1 MKVLVTGGAGF
12 IGSNFVRYWLK
23 NHPNDTVVNFD
34 ALTYAGNLESLH
46 DLTVNPEY
54 KDRYKFIH
62 GDITDAAAV
71 REAMKGVDVVA
82 HFAANSHVDRSIV
95 EPGNFVNTNVI
106 GTQVLL
112 EEAKNAGV
120 WRFHHVS
127 TDEVYGTLT
136 VEGDELFTEET
147 KYAPNNPYSASKAG
161 SDMIVRSYY
170 KTYDFPATIT
180 NTSNNFGAYQ
190 FPEKFIPLC
199 ITRLIDG
206 KNIRLH
212 GKGDHIRDWLFVEDH
227 CRAIEQVLRRGKLGE
242 VYLVAGRAQ
251 LSILEVAQ
259 RICQIFGVGDE
270 RIEFVPDR
278 PSNDKAYKLDWS
290 KINRELGW
298 EPLFSFDEWLVQTVD
313 WYKNN
318 EAWWRPLVKQSF
330 AWGST
335 GHREEETAT
344 KSVSIPVSMP
354 YGASAFAA
362 ADNTQQASYGQA
374 SEVITQNEQQP
385 ITFLENSNPLTT
397 PSPITIA
404 AQKKNKVLIFGN
416 GQLSMH
422 FQKYYQSQGVEV
434 AVVSRPNVDVLNYAQ
449 VANAIA
455 EVQPTIVLNCTGST
469 NVDWAE
475 ANQDE
480 AAAVNIGGAENI
492 ARACLEKNVYLVHF
506 STGYVH
512 SSVSVNDERTE
523 LDQPNPINFYAYSKA
538 KADESLMQLTKQGL
552 RVLIVR
558 TNMLLSA
565 VPHPKNVLAKMTI
578 YNKFHDIH
586 SSMTVIEDLVVAT
599 DKLVQDQKTGLYN
612 VVNPGLSSPLKI
624 ATMLKEIINPDM
636 QLEVLSK
643 EDVEKMY
650 AVRRPDSILSIA
662 KLNREGIQMPEIN
675 QRLRGIITVLRDNL
689 RSESA
694 REILAFTAQEDQK
707 KKDLKQTQVINHLF
721 NKNS

>member
-23 NHPNDTVVNFD
+23 NHPHDTVVNFD
-34 ALTYAGNLESLH
+34 ALTYAGNLDSLH
-46 DLTVNPEY
+46 DLTVNPET

-62 GDITDAAAV
+62 GDITDPIAV
-71 REAMKGVDVVA
+71 REAMRGVDLVA

-95 EPGNFVNTNVI
+95 EPGNFVNTNVM

-136 VEGDELFTEET
+136 VDGDELFTEDT

-161 SDMIVRSYY
+161 SDMVVRSYY

-199 ITRLIDG
+199 ITRLLDG

-251 LSILEVAQ
+251 LSTLEVAQ
-259 RICQIFGVGDE
+259 RICKVMGVGED

-298 EPLFSFDEWLVQTVD
+298 EPLFSFDEWLEQTIN
-313 WYKNN
+313 WYQNN
-318 EAWWRPLVKQSF
+318 EAWWRPLVKQGFS
-330 AWGST
+330 WGSV
-335 GHREEETAT
+335 GHKEEETEGKAV
-344 KSVSIPVSMP
+344 SVQQSA
-354 YGASAFAA
+354 YGK
-362 ADNTQQASYGQA
+362 A
-374 SEVITQNEQQP
+374 SEAISNSSDSQP
-385 ITFLENSNPLTT
+385 ITFLENSGIPAKHH
-397 PSPITIA
+397 SD
-404 AQKKNKVLIFGN
+404 QKQKVLIFGN
-416 GQLSMH
+416 GQMSMH
-422 FQKYYQSQGVEV
+422 FRKHYEAQGVEV
-434 AVVSRPNVDVLNYAQ
+434 VIAALPEVNVLNEVQ
-449 VANAIA
+449 VANTIDQ
-455 EVQPTIVLNCTGST
+455 VKPTVVFNCTGMT
-469 NVDWAE
+469 NVDWCE
-475 ANQDE
+475 ANQEE
-480 AAAVNIGGAENI
+480 ALAVNVRGAENI
-492 ARACLEKNVYLVHF
+492 ARACMQKNVYMVHF

-512 SSVSVNDERTE
+512 DSKDITDERTE
-523 LDQPNPINFYAYSKA
+523 LDRPNPINFYAHTKA
-538 KADESLMQLTKQGL
+538 KADESLAQMAKVGL
-552 RVLIVR
+552 KVLIVR
-558 TNMLLSA
+558 TNALLSA

-578 YNKFHDIH
+578 YQKFHDTY
-586 SSMTVIEDLVVAT
+586 SSMTIIEDLVVAT
-599 DKLVQDQKTGLYN
+599 AKLVEQQKTGLYN
-612 VVNPGLSSPLKI
+612 VVNPGLTSPLRI
-624 ATMLKEIINPDM
+624 ANMLKEIINPDM
-636 QLEVLSK
+636 QIEQLSK
-643 EDVEKMY
+643 ADVEKMY
-650 AVRRPDSILSIA
+650 AVLRPDSILSIA

-694 REILAFTAQEDQK
+694 KEIMTFTAQEDQK
-707 KKDLKQTQVINHLF
+707 KKDLKQVQVINNLF

>member
-23 NHPNDTVVNFD
+23 NHPNDTVINFD

-95 EPGNFVNTNVI
+95 EPGNFVNTNVV

-161 SDMIVRSYY
+161 SDMIVRSYF

-335 GHREEETAT
+335 GHTEDNSAI
-344 KSVSIPVSMP
+344 KSVSMPVSMP
-354 YGASAFAA
+354 YGASTPAA
-362 ADNTQQASYGQA
+362 VDHAQQPSYGQVSEAIVQNAHQSSA
-374 SEVITQNEQQP
+374 S
-385 ITFLENSNPLTT
+385 LENSNLSSVSPLESV
-397 PSPITIA
+397 P
-404 AQKKNKVLIFGN
+404 AQKKNRILIFGN
-416 GQLSMH
+416 GQLSTH
-422 FQKYYQSQGVEV
+422 FQKYYQNQGVMVTV
-434 AVVSRPNVDVLNYAQ
+434 ASLPNVDVLNYAQ

-455 EVQPTIVLNCTGST
+455 DVQPDLVLNCTGLT
-469 NVDWAE
+469 NLDWVE

-492 ARACLEKNVYLVHF
+492 ARACMANNAYLIHF

-512 SSVSVNDERTE
+512 SSAGITDERSET
-523 LDQPNPINFYAYSKA
+523 DQPNPINFYAYTKA
-538 KADESLMQLTKQGL
+538 KADESLLQLAKQGL
-552 RVLIVR
+552 RVLIIR

-565 VPHPKNVLAKMTI
+565 VPHPKNVLAKMTV
-578 YNKFHDIH
+578 YHKFHDIH

-599 DKLVQDQKTGLYN
+599 DKLIQNQKTGLYN
-612 VVNPGLSSPLKI
+612 VVNPGLSSPYKI
-624 ATMLKEIINPDM
+624 ATMLKEIINPDLAIE
-636 QLEVLSK
+636 QLTK
-643 EDVEKMY
+643 ADVDKMY
-650 AVRRPDSILSIA
+650 VVRRPDSVLSTA

-675 QRLRGIITVLRDNL
+675 QRLRGIITLLRDNL
-689 RSESA
+689 RSQSA
-694 REILAFTAQEDQK
+694 KEILAFTAQEDQK

>member
-23 NHPNDTVVNFD
+23 NHPNDSVVNFD

-54 KDRYKFIH
+54 KDRYKFVH

-161 SDMIVRSYY
+161 SDLIVRAYY

-259 RICQIFGVGDE
+259 RICKIFGVGED

-335 GHREEETAT
+335 GHKEEEPVA
-344 KSVSIPVSMP
+344 KSVSMPVAMP
-354 YGASAFAA
+354 HTASLPHAVSS
-362 ADNTQQASYGQA
+362 QQPSYGQA
-374 SEVITQNEQQP
+374 SEALVNNEESS
-385 ITFLENSNPLTT
+385 ITFLENSDPFTT
-397 PSPITIA
+397 PSPVTIA
-404 AQKKNKVLIFGN
+404 AQKKTKVLIFGN

-422 FQKYYQSQGVEV
+422 FQKYYQSRGAEV
-434 AVVSRPNVDVLNYAQ
+434 AVASLPNVDVLNYAQ
-449 VANAIA
+449 VMNVIG
-455 EVQPTIVLNCTGST
+455 EFQPDMVFNCAGLT
-469 NVDWAE
+469 NVDWVE

-492 ARACLEKNVYLVHF
+492 ARACAEKNVYLIHF

-512 SSVSVNDERTE
+512 ASSSITDERSETD
-523 LDQPNPINFYAYSKA
+523 LPNPINFYAYTKA
-538 KADESLMQLTKQGL
+538 KADESLMQMTKQGL

-578 YNKFHDIH
+578 YNKFHDQH
-586 SSMTVIEDLVVAT
+586 SSMTVIEDLVEAT
-599 DKLVQDQKTGLYN
+599 HKLAQNRKTGLYN
-612 VVNPGLSSPLKI
+612 VVNPGVTSPLKI
-624 ATMLKEIINPDM
+624 AHLLQEIVNPDM
-636 QLEVLSK
+636 AVEQLSK
-643 EDVEKMY
+643 EEVEKMY
-650 AVRRPDSILSIA
+650 TVRRPDSILSTT
-662 KLNREGIQMPEIN
+662 KLNREDIQLPEIN

-689 RSESA
+689 LSESA
-694 REILAFTAQEDQK
+694 EQVIAFTAQEDLK
-707 KKDLKQTQVINHLF
+707 KKELKQTQVINHLF

>member
-1 MKVLVTGGAGF
+1 
-12 IGSNFVRYWLK
+12 
-23 NHPNDTVVNFD
+23 
-34 ALTYAGNLESLH
+34 
-46 DLTVNPEY
+46 
-54 KDRYKFIH
+54 
-62 GDITDAAAV
+62 
-71 REAMKGVDVVA
+71 
-82 HFAANSHVDRSIV
+82 
-95 EPGNFVNTNVI
+95 
-106 GTQVLL
+106 
-112 EEAKNAGV
+112 
-120 WRFHHVS
+120 
-127 TDEVYGTLT
+127 
-136 VEGDELFTEET
+136 
-147 KYAPNNPYSASKAG
+147 
-161 SDMIVRSYY
+161 MIVRAYY

-278 PSNDKAYKLDWS
+278 PSNDKAYKLDWT

-298 EPLFSFDEWLVQTVD
+298 EPLFSFDEWLVQTVE

-335 GHREEETAT
+335 GHKEEVSTPTQPA
-344 KSVSIPVSMP
+344 SVPVSMP
-354 YGASAFAA
+354 YNSTLGSVNA
-362 ADNTQQASYGQA
+362 QQPSYGKAGEAIVQ
-374 SEVITQNEQQP
+374 SQQVQP
-385 ITFLENSNPLTT
+385 ITFLENSNITAPVTGFSPL
-397 PSPITIA
+397 
-404 AQKKNKVLIFGN
+404 AQKPKKVLIFGN

-422 FQKYYQSQGVEV
+422 FQQYYQNHGAEV
-434 AVVSRPNVDVLNYAQ
+434 VVAALPNVDVLNYAQ
-449 VANAIA
+449 VANAIS
-455 EVQPTIVLNCTGST
+455 EVQPDLVFNCTGMT
-469 NVDWAE
+469 NLDWVE

-492 ARACLEKNVYLVHF
+492 ARACAEKNVYMVHF

-512 SSVSVNDERTE
+512 ASNGITDERSE
-523 LDQPNPINFYAYSKA
+523 LDQPNPINFYAYTKA
-538 KADESLMQLTKQGL
+538 KADESLMQMTKQGL
-552 RVLIVR
+552 RVLIIR

-578 YNKFHDIH
+578 YNKFHDMH

-599 DKLVQDQKTGLYN
+599 DKLIQSQKTGLYN
-612 VVNPGLSSPLKI
+612 VVNPGLTSPLKI
-624 ATMLKEIINPDM
+624 ANLLKEIINPEM
-636 QLEVLSK
+636 QIEKLSK

-650 AVRRPDSILSIA
+650 TIRRPDSVLSST
-662 KLNREGIQMPEIN
+662 KLNREGVMLPEIN

-694 REILAFTAQEDQK
+694 QQIMSFTAQEDQK
-707 KKDLKQTQVINHLF
+707 KKELKQTQVINHLF

>member
-23 NHPNDTVVNFD
+23 NHPHDTVVNFD
-34 ALTYAGNLESLH
+34 ALTYAGNLESLR
-46 DLTVNPEY
+46 DLTINPET

-62 GDITDAAAV
+62 GDITDPIAV
-71 REAMKGVDVVA
+71 REAMRGVDLVA

-95 EPGNFVNTNVI
+95 EPGNFVNTNVL
-106 GTQVLL
+106 GTQILL

-136 VEGDELFTEET
+136 VDGDELFTEET
-147 KYAPNNPYSASKAG
+147 RYQPNNPYSASKAG
-161 SDMIVRSYY
+161 SDCIVRAYY

-242 VYLVAGRAQ
+242 VYLVAGHAQ

-259 RICQIFGVGDE
+259 RICQLMGVGDE

-298 EPLFSFDEWLVQTVD
+298 EPLFSFDDWIVQTID

-335 GHREEETAT
+335 GHKEVDEAPLTPIGQQA
-344 KSVSIPVSMP
+344 VSMP
-354 YGASAFAA
+354 NQTVDNSPVSAFEA
-362 ADNTQQASYGQA
+362 
-374 SEVITQNEQQP
+374 
-385 ITFLENSNPLTT
+385 
-397 PSPITIA
+397 A
-404 AQKKNKVLIFGN
+404 AQKKTKILIFGD
-416 GQLSMH
+416 GQMSLH
-422 FQKYYQSQGVEV
+422 YQNYYAAQGVEV
-434 AVVSRPNVDVLNYAQ
+434 HVASLPQVDVVNMAQ
-449 VANAIA
+449 VKAVI
-455 EVQPTIVLNCTGST
+455 EQVEPTIVINCTGIT

-475 ANQDE
+475 THQDE
-480 AAAVNIGGAENI
+480 TYIVNVTGVENI
-492 ARACLEKNVYLVHF
+492 ARVCLEKNIYLVHI
-506 STGYVH
+506 STGYVQQ
-512 SSVSVNDERTE
+512 SQYAGDVKSEQDQITTVN
-523 LDQPNPINFYAYSKA
+523 YYSFTKA
-538 KADESLMQLTKQGL
+538 KADEVLLALAKQGL
-552 RVLIVR
+552 KVLIVR
-558 TNMLLSA
+558 ANMLLSA
-565 VPHPKNVLAKMTI
+565 VPHPKNVLAKMLLHS
-578 YNKFHDIH
+578 KFHDT
-586 SSMTVIEDLVVAT
+586 SNSMTCAEDLVTAVSE
-599 DKLVQDQKTGLYN
+599 LVNKQKTGVYN
-612 VVNPGLSSPLKI
+612 VVNPGVSSPYKI
-624 ATMLKEIINPDM
+624 ALMLKEIINPDM
-636 QLEVLSK
+636 QIEKISK
-643 EDVEKMY
+643 TEVEKMY
-650 AVRRPDSILSIA
+650 TVRRPDTVLSTD
-662 KLNREGIQMPEIN
+662 KLSNEGIVLLDIN
-675 QRLRGIITVLRDNL
+675 QRLRNLITVLRDNL
-689 RSESA
+689 KDESA
-694 REILAFTAQEDQK
+694 QEAMQVAAQENQDKLEQK
-707 KKDLKQTQVINHLF
+707 QNQVINNLF
-721 NKNS
+721 NK